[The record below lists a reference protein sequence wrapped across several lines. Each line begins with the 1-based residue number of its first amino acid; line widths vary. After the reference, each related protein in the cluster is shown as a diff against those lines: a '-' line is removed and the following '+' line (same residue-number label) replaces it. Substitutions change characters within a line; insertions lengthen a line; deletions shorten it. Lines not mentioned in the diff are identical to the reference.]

1 MDPSTDRRAGAE
13 AFPDTAT
20 VIATAFLLVT
30 GLALGASGP
39 PVAVSI
45 GAGLVAGPTWGGI
58 VLFIAIL
65 TAVVSALVGAIALLL
80 GRGAGSFGAVLL
92 ASIGLIFG
100 YIGGTTV
107 GSAADIGG
115 WAPRPAATPWPSF
128 SFPPVPVTY
137 EASGEVMV
145 TLESVTGFTQPRHEP
160 FGDGVFGHWCFSN
173 PEEKTVS
180 EIDTLEV
187 GELDGSVVH
196 VKIMLTDPYSVFE
209 GQGLAIPR
217 IVITATGEHG
227 APRSLWAGPAEVLES
242 DVSTGRLMFQQLP
255 VDAAYHSES
264 LPATLSGEATWRCG
278 AWHER

>member
-20 VIATAFLLVT
+20 VIATTILLVT

-39 PVAVSI
+39 PVSVSI

-65 TAVVSALVGAIALLL
+65 TAVVSALVGVIALMI
-80 GRGAGSFGAVLL
+80 GRGASSFGAVFL
-92 ASIGLIFG
+92 ASVGLILG
-100 YIGGTTV
+100 YFGGTTV

-137 EASGEVMV
+137 EASGEVTV
-145 TLESVTGFTQPRHEP
+145 TLENVTGFTQPRHEP

-173 PEEKTVS
+173 PEERTVS
-180 EIDTLEV
+180 EIDAHEV
-187 GELDGSVVH
+187 GELDGSLVR
-196 VKIMLTDPYSVFE
+196 VKITLTDPYSNLE

-217 IVITATGEHG
+217 IAITATDERGVV
-227 APRSLWAGPAEVLES
+227 RSVWAGPAEVIES
-242 DVSTGRLMFQQLP
+242 DVSTGRLTFAQLP
-255 VDAAYHSES
+255 VDSAYHSES

-278 AWHER
+278 AWHDR